1 MFRVNSNPLVLYKL
15 PCGRSSL
22 ARKVMKTQL
31 KVQKFCQIGVFA
43 VSILALGLEF
53 DASDIGSEAGMSYNL
68 VH

>member
-1 MFRVNSNPLVLYKL
+1 
-15 PCGRSSL
+15 
-22 ARKVMKTQL
+22 MKTQL

-53 DASDIGSEAGMSYNL
+53 DASDIASEAGMSYNL